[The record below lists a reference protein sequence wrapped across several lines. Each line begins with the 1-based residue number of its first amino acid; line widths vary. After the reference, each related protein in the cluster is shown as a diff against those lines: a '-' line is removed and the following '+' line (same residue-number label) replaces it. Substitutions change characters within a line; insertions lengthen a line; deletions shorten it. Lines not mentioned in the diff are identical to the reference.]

1 LSVTDVDAE
10 RVFRCAFRLGQVA
23 EEVRTAAD
31 RTARC
36 YPDDWHGDAGIAY
49 QMRLDETAD
58 RVRRMSVAYDV
69 AASVLMPYA
78 RAVLE
83 AQDMWRRSESL
94 IAEAEAA
101 ERQANATAA
110 EQGVSRL
117 AGPSPAEGFRAA
129 AYRLQAEAADVEH
142 RAALVC
148 AANLDDEAGRAPAAG
163 TWRKVDRFLGDT
175 AGLLVDTVSGTA
187 ALAGMAWHALPGVG
201 SRHSRHEAR
210 DDLVA
215 AGKGA
220 VVSIWNLPTDIQND
234 LDDGRPGL
242 ALTATLSV
250 VGPGKLS
257 KVAKASKFATVS
269 KLGKFPLRD
278 VDLAHEIALGQVD
291 LHARLA
297 VHEAWRVSAAE
308 MGVEGAD
315 LLNEEKRGGHTL
327 SEHVL
332 VNDRY
337 VWSRVNDGL
346 RVASLFL
353 DSDEAQRAVDLCLK
367 ANAAK
372 IYQAYALTGN
382 KKLTLELKMPE
393 GVGLVAK
400 AGADHMVVGRGV
412 RVVLNLEGE
421 EPRVYTAY
429 PIV

>member
-94 IAEAEAA
+94 LAEAA
-101 ERQANATAA
+101 AAEQQANATAA

-129 AYRLQAEAADVEH
+129 AYRLQADAAELEH
-142 RAALVC
+142 RAAVVC
-148 AANLDDEAGRAPAAG
+148 AANLDDEAGRAPAPG

-187 ALAGMAWHALPGVG
+187 SLAGMAWHALPGIG

-210 DDLVA
+210 DELVA

-220 VVSIWNLPTDIQND
+220 VVSIWNLPTEIQND
-234 LDDGRPGL
+234 MDDGRPGL
-242 ALTATLSV
+242 ALSAALSV

-269 KLGKFPLRD
+269 KLGKHPVRD
-278 VDLAHEIALGQVD
+278 VDLAHDQALRRVELD
-291 LHARLA
+291 ARLA
-297 VHEAWRVSAAE
+297 GYESWGQTPRDLGRK
-308 MGVEGAD
+308 GVV
-315 LLNEEKRGGHTL
+315 LLNQEKLGGHVIE
-327 SEHVL
+327 EHVGQAGPYL
-332 VNDRY
+332 S
-337 VWSRVNDGL
+337 SRLGKVKI
-346 RVASLFL
+346 ASSFL
-353 DSDEAQRAVDLCLK
+353 DEADAQRLINEVLSRRSWQLWDVYLLPPGEYLVLECDFGHEITGYSAVRGEPHILP
-367 ANAAK
+367 A
-372 IYQAYALTGN
+372 
-382 KKLTLELKMPE
+382 
-393 GVGLVAK
+393 
-400 AGADHMVVGRGV
+400 HGV
-412 RVVLNLEGE
+412 RVVIGLEGGL
-421 EPRVYTAY
+421 PYVHTAY
-429 PIV
+429 PT